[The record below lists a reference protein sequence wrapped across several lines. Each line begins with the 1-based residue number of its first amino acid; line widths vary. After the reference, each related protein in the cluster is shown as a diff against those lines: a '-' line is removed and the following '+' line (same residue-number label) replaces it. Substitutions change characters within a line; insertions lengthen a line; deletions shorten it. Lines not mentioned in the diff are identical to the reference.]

1 MGTSVCP
8 TRRTTLLPFIHD
20 GRQRRAADRGGH
32 PPRAAPPRVRDP
44 VRLRPPSR
52 RRQLGRALPL
62 APRARPSGLRRAPA
76 ARRWGRRARRPVTDA
91 PTRSGLP
98 PPPPSRPRAC
108 CGRRAVGATP
118 MSCGAARSGRG
129 GLRLGGRGRSPAR
142 PGGGAHGRGGGGA
155 ERPARRAPAARRRR
169 ARVDARRGGLEVGR
183 HGASWRLAS
192 ERVMRRRGRCFA
204 RGRSRRGV
212 SSLCLFWI
220 TQVKCGSPESSIP
233 AYLPTVFS
241 SSDERSVQKHAG
253 GL

>member
-8 TRRTTLLPFIHD
+8 TRRTTSPPFIHD

-108 CGRRAVGATP
+108 GGRRAVGATP

-129 GLRLGGRGRSPAR
+129 GARLGGRGRSPAR

-169 ARVDARRGGLEVGR
+169 ARVDARRDGVEVAR

-192 ERVMRRRGRCFA
+192 ERHEDARALPCAWAVTARAAQTRRGGSDASRPGRRRLIPTCWSAGVFNSGR
-204 RGRSRRGV
+204 
-212 SSLCLFWI
+212 I
-220 TQVKCGSPESSIP
+220 HP
-233 AYLPTVFS
+233 
-241 SSDERSVQKHAG
+241 
-253 GL
+253 